1 MPGLLQALFVTVS
14 PYGWMLRRWRRYG
27 DVFSSRFPIF
37 GRLVY
42 IAEPALVK
50 EVFAGD
56 ATTFHAGEANAL
68 ALGDALGEHSLL
80 TLDED
85 RHMSQRKLLLPP
97 FHGEAVRRY
106 VEVMAEAT
114 AREVATWPVGEEIEL
129 RPRMQAITLE
139 VILRAVFGVRDGE
152 RMDLFRERI
161 PPLGELTSIL
171 NWLPFMDRDLGGLSP
186 AARARKAF
194 AAVDEL
200 IYAEIAERRAAG
212 DDDEG
217 RDDVMSLLLRARHE
231 DGAPMTDTEL
241 RDELMTLLGAG
252 HETTATGLAW
262 AFERLLR
269 TPRVLERLTGSL
281 EDDEY
286 LEAVVKETLR
296 VRPVVV
302 DVARKL
308 TRDTEVAGWRLP
320 AGTLVL
326 PAIAV
331 LHKRPDLYPAPDE
344 FRPERWLGG
353 GAPESYAWIP
363 FGGGVRRCIGASFA
377 QVEMRTVLREVLR
390 RVRLRAPT
398 QRPERG
404 VIRHVTVVPGRGAR
418 RDRGRA
424 PSRRA
429 GGGTRRR
436 PQRPPRRRGRAWPG
450 RRRTSRLTARRARRR
465 PPRSPRC
472 RRRPRSARAGGEQH
486 LDAVAVQLERL
497 AVEHDRD
504 AALLAGGER
513 LELGRRAR
521 ASRPGGR
528 ATSRSAATRSR
539 SCRRRSSA
547 SLSRRRH
554 TSTTTP
560 TSSAPA
566 PIWTASRTPAPSSLV
581 TLGSRRT

>member
-1 MPGLLQALFVTVS
+1 MTVS

-37 GRLVY
+37 GRVVY
-42 IAEPALVK
+42 VADPALVK

-56 ATTFHAGEANAL
+56 ATTFHAGEANHL

-97 FHGEAVRRY
+97 FHGQSVRRY

-114 AREVATWPVGEEIEL
+114 EREVATWPVGKEIEL

-139 VILRAVFGVRDGE
+139 VILRAVFGVRDDE

-161 PPLGELTSIL
+161 PPLGETTSVL
-171 NWLPFMDRDLGGLSP
+171 NWLPFMDRDLGGITP
-186 AARARKAF
+186 AAKFRRAL

-200 IYAEIAERRAAG
+200 IYAEIADRRAAA
-212 DDDEG
+212 DPDVEE
-217 RDDVMSLLLRARHE
+217 RDDVLSLLLRARHE

-241 RDELMTLLGAG
+241 RDELMTLLTAG

-269 TPRVLERLTGSL
+269 TPPVLERLTRSL
-281 EDDEY
+281 DDDDY
-286 LEAVVKETLR
+286 LDAVVKETLR
-296 VRPVVV
+296 VRPVIV
-302 DVARKL
+302 DVARRL
-308 TRDTEVAGWRLP
+308 TRDTEVAGWSLP

-331 LHKRPDLYPAPDE
+331 LHKRPDLYDHPDE
-344 FRPERWLGG
+344 FRPERWLE

-377 QVEMRTVLREVLR
+377 QVEMKTVLREVLR

-398 QRPERG
+398 QRAERG

-418 RDRGRA
+418 ALVEQRLPVEPA
-424 PSRRA
+424 AELA
-429 GGGTRRR
+429 GAHDGSAGVPDT
-436 PQRPPRRRGRAWPG
+436 PG
-450 RRRTSRLTARRARRR
+450 
-465 PPRSPRC
+465 
-472 RRRPRSARAGGEQH
+472 Q
-486 LDAVAVQLERL
+486 VAVGG
-497 AVEHDRD
+497 HD
-504 AALLAGGER
+504 
-513 LELGRRAR
+513 
-521 ASRPGGR
+521 
-528 ATSRSAATRSR
+528 
-539 SCRRRSSA
+539 
-547 SLSRRRH
+547 
-554 TSTTTP
+554 
-560 TSSAPA
+560 
-566 PIWTASRTPAPSSLV
+566 
-581 TLGSRRT
+581 